1 MPPSLQKEK
10 NKHQVRTEETQAKI
24 LDAAEAIFSEQGFEK
39 TQLEEVAAR
48 AGYTRG
54 AIYAHYSSKEDLF
67 LALMEHRVLTKFTA
81 VRHVIEAEPDVSK
94 RLGIFKRWLAAQLS
108 DHSWGTL
115 MLEFKLYA
123 LRRPQSREKLRH
135 MYDLLLLRSSG
146 DDFIAT
152 LFGHDLNKATR
163 AAIERRLAVMG
174 AIVSAVILES
184 NFRPKLLPR
193 QQLKAVLE
201 ELYDAL
207 IHD

>member
-1 MPPSLQKEK
+1 MPQSLQKTK
-10 NKHQVRTEETQAKI
+10 NKHQARTEETQAKI

-39 TQLEEVAAR
+39 TQLEEVASR

-81 VRHVIEAEPDVSK
+81 IRHVIEAEPDVSK
-94 RLGIFKRWLAAQLS
+94 RPGIFKHWLVAQLN
-108 DHSWGTL
+108 DHAWGTL

-135 MYDLLLLRSSG
+135 MYDLLLIRSSG
-146 DDFIAT
+146 EDFIGV
-152 LFGHDLNKATR
+152 LFGNGMDKTTR

-184 NFRPKLLPR
+184 HFRPKLLPK
-193 QQLKAVLE
+193 QHLQAVLD
-201 ELYDAL
+201 ELYGAL
-207 IHD
+207 IHA

>member
-39 TQLEEVAAR
+39 TQLEEVASR

-67 LALMEHRVLTKFTA
+67 FALMEHRVLTKFTA
-81 VRHVIEAEPDVSK
+81 IRHVIEAERYKQTAGD
-94 RLGIFKRWLAAQLS
+94 LQALARHS
-108 DHSWGTL
+108 TGDHAWGTL

-146 DDFIAT
+146 DDFIGT
-152 LFGHDLNKATR
+152 LFGSGLDKATR

-184 NFRPKLLPR
+184 HFRPKLLPK
-193 QQLKAVLE
+193 QQLQAVLD
-201 ELYDAL
+201 ELYEGL
-207 IHD
+207 IHA